1 MNSPIKGCRCT
12 RLAISEVF
20 YLCEQYPKATVV
32 IDSTVEHAAAEEVS
46 CRQITVRLKPEAT
59 AADVLWEL
67 SLLSGHADVP
77 H

>member
-1 MNSPIKGCRCT
+1 M
-12 RLAISEVF
+12 
-20 YLCEQYPKATVV
+20 V